1 MSSEL
6 SPRPEFDM
14 DDFLEKVSGYRYELR
29 KERQVKQKV
38 KAAMSTL
45 GAAIV
50 HLCQVVGE
58 QFKEEDSIQGK
69 QPLFSA
75 DLLDDAVL
83 IKAGKRHLTFMTL
96 YGVGSDRELPGG
108 REERCGHIG
117 AYAHLSDQEKAPLS
131 SRLMIYGNGDISDG
145 TLTWNLAEGIQGFMP
160 YLTRV
165 LSRYIFQ
172 MDLYWQPTDKMSP
185 PFSRAHVIE
194 GMLYIDELRRMAVSF
209 TVDDS
214 KPEEPEKKK

>member
-1 MSSEL
+1 
-6 SPRPEFDM
+6 M

-45 GAAIV
+45 GAALV

-58 QFKEEDSIQGK
+58 QFKDDDPAIAGAVK
-69 QPLFSA
+69 QPLISA
-75 DLLDDAVL
+75 ELLDDAVL
-83 IKAGKRHLTFMTL
+83 VKSGKRHLTFMTL

-117 AYAHLSDQEKAPLS
+117 AYAHLADQEKAPLS
-131 SRLMIYGNGDISDG
+131 SRLMIYGNGDVSDG
-145 TLTWNLAEGIQGFMP
+145 VRTWNLSEGIQGFMP
-160 YLTRV
+160 YLTKV

-172 MDLYWQPTDKMSP
+172 MDLYWQKTDQMP
-185 PFSRAHVIE
+185 VPFSKAHVID
-194 GMLYIDELRRMAVSF
+194 GMLYIDDLRRQAVSF
-209 TVDDS
+209 TVCDIIKEEDD
-214 KPEEPEKKK
+214 ERR